1 MKKIIWISSYPKS
14 GNTWVRYLLANYF
27 FNTEMVFDKNIIRYI
42 SKFSLTENE
51 KNFYTG
57 NKLNLDKLA
66 KFWVPA
72 QEKLNV
78 VDGQVTFLKT
88 HNANISLG
96 KNNFTNE
103 KLTIA
108 VIYIVRDPRD
118 VVVSGANYFD
128 SSYDEVIDNMC
139 NKKFCTF
146 RNKVDQ
152 SNIDVVSTWDVHFRS
167 WINKMPNIPKILI
180 KYEDLIKDTEYVF
193 MNTIR
198 SLSKI
203 LNFQIDEQKIQ
214 FCIENSKFEKLST
227 MEDKDGFKEN
237 LGSHQK
243 FFRKGK
249 IGEYE
254 SKMTKNQINFINDRF
269 FDLMRYL
276 KYL

>member
-42 SKFSLTENE
+42 SKFNLTENE

-96 KNNFTNE
+96 KHNFTNE

-118 VVVSGANYFD
+118 VVVSGVNYFD
-128 SSYDEVIDNMC
+128 TSYDEVIDNMC

-146 RNKVDQ
+146 RNKVNQ

-237 LGSHQK
+237 LGSNQK